1 MIQTIAVLGA
11 GTMGHG
17 IAHTFSRH
25 GYQVNLYEPFDA
37 VRESA
42 PQKIREELQFMVD
55 EGYITEADRDNGIR
69 NITMYAS
76 LEDAARDADYVIEAC
91 PEKMELKQKLFSQ
104 LDAVCKP
111 TAVFATN
118 TSSLKL
124 SEMTAHLPPERQ
136 ARCMVSHWYNPAYL
150 IPIAEL
156 SKFGN
161 MPEDV
166 FQEIYDLY
174 VACEKQPVRVLKD
187 ITGMVANRI
196 LHAQARECFY
206 LAEIGA
212 ALPEDIDKALK
223 YGPCFRNATT
233 GMLEV
238 ADMGGLDV
246 WLAAEDNM
254 FPALCNSDTACGAMR
269 KLVADGNL
277 GIKTGR
283 GFFDYPE
290 ETRAAAQTEFYKRLI
305 VQLKASKHYNN

>member
-55 EGYITEADRDNGIR
+55 EGYITEADRDTGIS
-69 NITMYAS
+69 NITMCS
-76 LEDAARDADYVIEAC
+76 DLETAARDADYIIEAC
-91 PEKMELKQKLFSQ
+91 PEKMELKQQLFAQ
-104 LDAVCKP
+104 LDGFCKP

-124 SEMTAHLPPERQ
+124 REMIAHLPPERQ

-161 MPEDV
+161 M
-166 FQEIYDLY
+166 
-174 VACEKQPVRVLKD
+174 
-187 ITGMVANRI
+187 
-196 LHAQARECFY
+196 
-206 LAEIGA
+206 
-212 ALPEDIDKALK
+212 PEDIDKALK

-254 FPALCNSDTACGAMR
+254 FPALCTSDKACDAMR
-269 KLVADGNL
+269 TLVDQGKL
-277 GIKTGR
+277 GIKSGE
-283 GFFDYPE
+283 GFFSYPE
-290 ETRAAAQTEFYKRLI
+290 EKRAAAQTEFYKRLI
-305 VQLKASKHYNN
+305 VQLKASKNY

>member
-42 PQKIREELQFMVD
+42 PQKIREELQFMVN
-55 EGYITEADRDNGIR
+55 EGYITKAERDTGIQ
-69 NITMYAS
+69 NITMYS
-76 LEDAARDADYVIEAC
+76 DLEAAAKDADYVIEAC
-91 PEKMELKQKLFSQ
+91 PENMQLKQQLFAQ
-104 LDAVCKP
+104 LDAICKP

-124 SEMTAHLPPERQ
+124 SEMIGQLPPERQ

-150 IPIAEL
+150 LPIAEL

-161 MPEDV
+161 MPEEV
-166 FQEIYDLY
+166 FQEVYDLY

-212 ALPEDIDKALK
+212 ASPEDIDKALK

-254 FPALCNSDTACGAMR
+254 FPALCNADKACDAMR
-269 KLVADGNL
+269 ALVEEGKL
-277 GIKTGR
+277 GIKSGE
-283 GFFDYPE
+283 GFFSYPE
-290 ETRAAAQTEFYKRLI
+290 EKRTAAQTEFYKRLI
-305 VQLKASKHYNN
+305 VQLKASKNY

>member
-1 MIQTIAVLGA
+1 M
-11 GTMGHG
+11 
-17 IAHTFSRH
+17 
-25 GYQVNLYEPFDA
+25 
-37 VRESA
+37 
-42 PQKIREELQFMVD
+42 
-55 EGYITEADRDNGIR
+55 EAIL
-69 NITMYAS
+69 AS
-76 LEDAARDADYVIEAC
+76 
-91 PEKMELKQKLFSQ
+91 
-104 LDAVCKP
+104 
-111 TAVFATN
+111 
-118 TSSLKL
+118 
-124 SEMTAHLPPERQ
+124 ERQ
-136 ARCMVSHWYNPAYL
+136 DRCMVSHWYNPAYL

-161 MPEDV
+161 MPEEV
-166 FQEIYDLY
+166 FQEVYDLY

-254 FPALCNSDTACGAMR
+254 FPALCNADKACDAMRKLVPCFRNATTGMLEVADMGGLDVWLAAEDNMFPALCNADKACDAMR
-269 KLVADGNL
+269 KLVAEGKI
-277 GIKTGR
+277 GIKSGQ

-290 ETRAAAQTEFYKRLI
+290 EVRAKAQDEFYKRLI
-305 VQLKASKHYNN
+305 VQLKASKYYERRA

>member
-11 GTMGHG
+11 GTMGHA

-25 GYQVNLYEPFDA
+25 GYPVNLYEPFEA
-37 VRESA
+37 VRKAA
-42 PQKIREELQFMVD
+42 PEKIRAELQFMVD
-55 EGYITEADRDNGIR
+55 EGCITDADRDTGIR
-69 NITMYAS
+69 NIAIYDN
-76 LEDAARDADYVIEAC
+76 LEDSAKDADYVIEAC
-91 PEKMELKQKLFSQ
+91 PEKMEIKKELFSK
-104 LDAVCKP
+104 LDVACKP

-124 SEMTAHLPPERQ
+124 SEMIAHLPQERQ
-136 ARCMVSHWYNPAYL
+136 SRCMVSHWYNPAHL

-161 MPEDV
+161 MPDDV
-166 FQEIYDLY
+166 FQDVYDLY

-254 FPALCNSDTACGAMR
+254 FPALCNADRACDAMR
-269 KLVADGNL
+269 KLVGEGNL
-277 GIKTGR
+277 GIKTGK
-283 GFFDYPE
+283 GFFEYPAE
-290 ETRAAAQTEFYKRLI
+290 ARERAQTDFYKRLV
-305 VQLKASKHYNN
+305 VQLKASGHYN

>member
-1 MIQTIAVLGA
+1 M
-11 GTMGHG
+11 
-17 IAHTFSRH
+17 
-25 GYQVNLYEPFDA
+25 
-37 VRESA
+37 
-42 PQKIREELQFMVD
+42 
-55 EGYITEADRDNGIR
+55 EAIL
-69 NITMYAS
+69 AS
-76 LEDAARDADYVIEAC
+76 
-91 PEKMELKQKLFSQ
+91 
-104 LDAVCKP
+104 
-111 TAVFATN
+111 
-118 TSSLKL
+118 
-124 SEMTAHLPPERQ
+124 ERQ
-136 ARCMVSHWYNPAYL
+136 DRCMVSHWYNPAYL

-161 MPEDV
+161 MPEEV
-166 FQEIYDLY
+166 FQEVYDLY

-254 FPALCNSDTACGAMR
+254 FPALCNADKACDAMR
-269 KLVADGNL
+269 KLVTEGKI
-277 GIKTGR
+277 GIKSGQ

-290 ETRAAAQTEFYKRLI
+290 EVRAKARDEFYKRLI
-305 VQLKASKHYNN
+305 VQLKASKYYERRA

>member
-1 MIQTIAVLGA
+1 MICTIAVIGA

-37 VRESA
+37 VRERA
-42 PQKIREELQFMVD
+42 TQQIREELQFMVD
-55 EGYITEADRDNGIR
+55 EGYITETDRDTGIS
-69 NITMYAS
+69 NITMFS
-76 LEDAARDADYVIEAC
+76 DLEAAAKDADYVIEAC
-91 PEKMELKQKLFSQ
+91 PEKMELKQQLFAQ
-104 LDAVCKP
+104 LDGICKP

-124 SEMTAHLPPERQ
+124 SEMISHLPPERQ

-150 IPIAEL
+150 LPIAEL

-161 MPEDV
+161 MPDEV
-166 FQEIYDLY
+166 FQEVYDLY
-174 VACEKQPVRVLKD
+174 VACEKQPIRVLKD
-187 ITGMVANRI
+187 ITGVVANRI

-212 ALPEDIDKALK
+212 ASPEDIDKALK

-254 FPALCNSDTACGAMR
+254 FPELCNSDKACSAMR
-269 KLVADGNL
+269 QLVQDGNL
-277 GIKTGR
+277 GIKTGK
-283 GFFDYPE
+283 GFFSYPA
-290 ETRAAAQTEFYKRLI
+290 ETRASAQTEFYKRLI
-305 VQLKASKHYNN
+305 VQLKASKQY